1 MKYFNYSYQLFKP
14 GDYVQLHLEAVN
26 RYNPPYS
33 SAINLSNMK
42 AERILGCISTSP
54 TE

>member
-1 MKYFNYSYQLFKP
+1 MKCFKHSCQMFKT

-26 RYNPPYS
+26 MYNPPYS
-33 SAINLSNMK
+33 STANLSNMK
-42 AERILGCISTSP
+42 AERILDCISTSP